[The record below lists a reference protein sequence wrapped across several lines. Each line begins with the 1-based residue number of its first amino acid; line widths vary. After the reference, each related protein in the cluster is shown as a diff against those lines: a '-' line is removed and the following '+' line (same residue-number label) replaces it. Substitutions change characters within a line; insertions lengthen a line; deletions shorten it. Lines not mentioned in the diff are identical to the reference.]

1 MDWISRSKLKP
12 PQTIHTS
19 RTAWGR
25 SFIVYPKIRFPHL
38 GMLRLCCM
46 MWPAIWRPRLSSAC
60 QRLGHQTGFEANCWI
75 KLSGFLSLSLLGVCL
90 WNKHHRVSTVCTSR
104 CSQTLVALNFEK
116 QGFRINT
123 GGTTSKRLVLTAC
136 FVQLLLQYIVVR
148 LTFCELPFLRW
159 NRDNIF
165 GHHMGRRNPS
175 KSVEM
180 YSFCT
185 YPTYRVWS
193 IDVGSDFDVLRFFWI
208 WMIFFSKT
216 WCAYCLYH
224 QAGLGKISLS
234 VLVPPFLWRW
244 PQSVASPFKTKTF
257 RRRTPWSHGSKEYF
271 CVSPKRAFL
280 WYKNDKARQSSV
292 RPLVQE
298 RLALQVDAG
307 MLAGGIPALT
317 AEQLESV
324 RARMH
329 PGCQETD
336 TVVKKIAFQSCVRLS
351 RSASSIY
358 LIYVSNV
365 LTIYLYLTF

>member
-175 KSVEM
+175 K
-180 YSFCT
+180 CT
-185 YPTYRVWS
+185 V
-193 IDVGSDFDVLRFFWI
+193 F
-208 WMIFFSKT
+208 
-216 WCAYCLYH
+216 
-224 QAGLGKISLS
+224 
-234 VLVPPFLWRW
+234 
-244 PQSVASPFKTKTF
+244 
-257 RRRTPWSHGSKEYF
+257 
-271 CVSPKRAFL
+271 
-280 WYKNDKARQSSV
+280 V
-292 RPLVQE
+292 RIQ
-298 RLALQVDAG
+298 
-307 MLAGGIPALT
+307 LT
-317 AEQLESV
+317 V
-324 RARMH
+324 FGR
-329 PGCQETD
+329 
-336 TVVKKIAFQSCVRLS
+336 
-351 RSASSIY
+351 
-358 LIYVSNV
+358 
-365 LTIYLYLTF
+365 